1 LVLFEG
7 LARDVPVHLGN
18 VFSFAFP
25 RVFDPIKGPSLME
38 KPFSFVARRPRV
50 VSAIGM
56 AASPTLA
63 AGNRLSFGI
72 LLFPTFLAV
81 VLAAALTCVA
91 GTAEAAIVTLAA
103 PFTVTQNYGTKY
115 LNFNGTSLVEAD
127 SPGANSVLVQNV
139 YGNLFF
145 NNGVFASNYA
155 INRGDGSFRTFSRG
169 DVISATSDAFSSAYR
184 SEQPSSAAP
193 TLYVVGFFN
202 SQGITSYP
210 GSPENNPNSDFI
222 ANSNLAWVEIH
233 NDGGNLRV
241 EAAGVNT
248 VAGGPIAAGET
259 VVVPEPSTYAMALA
273 GLACGGWQMFRRRRA
288 P

>member
-1 LVLFEG
+1 ME
-7 LARDVPVHLGN
+7 R
-18 VFSFAFP
+18 FAG
-25 RVFDPIKGPSLME
+25 I
-38 KPFSFVARRPRV
+38 VARRPRV

-56 AASPTLA
+56 AASPLSAAGTRQSVATLFFSRFLAAVLA
-63 AGNRLSFGI
+63 AGI
-72 LLFPTFLAV
+72 TFS
-81 VLAAALTCVA
+81 A

-115 LNFNGTSLVEAD
+115 LNFDGTSLVEAD
-127 SPGANSVLVQNV
+127 SPGANSVMMQNV

-145 NNGVFASNYA
+145 NNGIFASNYA
-155 INRGDGSFRTFSRG
+155 VNRGDSSFRTFSRG
-169 DVISATSDAFSSAYR
+169 DVVSATSDAFSSAYR
-184 SEQPSSAAP
+184 SEQPSSLAP
-193 TLYVVGFFN
+193 TLYVLGFFN
-202 SQGITSYP
+202 SQGITSFP
-210 GSPENNPNSDFI
+210 GPPENNPNSDFI

-273 GLACGGWQMFRRRRA
+273 GLACGGWQIFRRRRA
-288 P
+288 R